1 MTTATQLIVLGLFF
15 FSGACTLTYEIVWAR
30 MLVPVF
36 GTGVYA
42 VSTVLTAFMAGL
54 ALGAF
59 YFGRVADRY
68 RNSLRLYAILEL
80 GIALFA
86 LVFPYILAYLDEVYT
101 LIYRFV
107 GDDRYLFSLVRFL
120 LCFVVLLIPTTMM
133 GATLPAL
140 TRSAVRGINQVGWRV
155 GGLYAVNTLGAAAG
169 CFAAAFLLLEHL
181 GVTATTYAAAG
192 ANLLIAAVAWWLSRT
207 PEGAAE
213 ATAPTPAAES
223 AADIGDEDRP
233 AVPTTLVLAAFALSG
248 FAALGYEV
256 VWARVIAM
264 ITRSATAQSL
274 STILVAFL
282 LGIAGGGAVGARL
295 AGRIRNP
302 LSSFAIIELL
312 LALFGLLSISAF
324 GAIPYLLPTIYSSVT
339 WGEHVFK
346 LFAVAFGVM
355 LLPTF
360 LMGLLFPLVGRM
372 HVTRMGSLG
381 RRIGDVYGFNT
392 LGAIF
397 GAFAGG
403 FVLIPALGTQASIV
417 ALAALNLV
425 LGLVLLTADRTLS
438 SVRRLVTFGVAGVP
452 ILVVALLLPADFLAS
467 LFAWSE
473 PGSRMPYL
481 HETAEGTVTVHEYR
495 DGKRLLKVNGGGEV
509 PTDYASLQTFRLLG
523 NLPMLLHD
531 QPDEVLVIAFGG
543 GISLASAARHE
554 PQRLDCAEVVPGVI
568 GAAGFFADHN
578 DRIYNRLD
586 RPGIELIAEDGRNH
600 VLRTDRRYDVIIGDA
615 THPGTADSW
624 VLYTEEFYRLCRS
637 RLEEGGILCQWLP
650 LHGLSAADF
659 RMILRTFNAVFPHA
673 SIWLTREYTI
683 LMGTP
688 GPLRI
693 DVERLRARLAK
704 PAIAEPLALVD
715 LGDPVSFLSS
725 LALAEEALTA
735 FAGAGEGATNTDDHP
750 FISFT
755 DRTRARTG
763 RGIVALETIQPHLAG
778 QAEAV
783 LTRADPGLRQRLSRR
798 MQARNETVAGV
809 IALERKDGPGA
820 AAAFARALETAPDE
834 PWARHTLR
842 EWKAASR

>member
-1 MTTATQLIVLGLFF
+1 MLALFF

-54 ALGAF
+54 ALGSF

-68 RNSLRLYAILEL
+68 RNSLTMYAVLEL

-86 LVFPYILAYLDEVYT
+86 LLFPYILAHLDEAYT
-101 LIYRFV
+101 LIYRYL

-120 LCFVVLLIPTTMM
+120 LCFAVLLVPTTMM

-140 TRSAVRGINQVGWRV
+140 TRFAVRGIDQVGWRV
-155 GGLYAVNTLGAAAG
+155 GGLYAINTLGAAAG

-192 ANLLIAAVAWWLSRT
+192 ANLLIAAIAWWLSRT
-207 PEGAAE
+207 SETTVEPAQTADPERETASESPVPGA
-213 ATAPTPAAES
+213 
-223 AADIGDEDRP
+223 
-233 AVPTTLVLAAFALSG
+233 LVLAVFALSG

-256 VWARVIAM
+256 VWSRVIAM
-264 ITRSATAQSL
+264 IMRSATAQSL

-282 LGIAGGGAVGARL
+282 VGIAVGGAAGARW

-302 LSSFAIIELL
+302 LAGFAIIELL

-324 GAIPYLLPTIYSSVT
+324 GAIPYLLPGLHYSVT
-339 WGEHVFK
+339 WGEHVLK

-372 HVTRMGSLG
+372 HVTVMGSLG

-403 FVLIPALGTQASIV
+403 FLLIPALGTQDSIV
-417 ALAALNLV
+417 ALAGLNLV
-425 LGLVLLTADRTLS
+425 LGLVLLAANRALS
-438 SVRRLVTFGVAGVP
+438 AVRRLVTFAVIGAP
-452 ILVVALLLPADFLAS
+452 ILVVGLLLPADFLAS

-473 PGSRMPYL
+473 PGSRMAYL
-481 HETAEGTVTVHEYR
+481 DETADGTVTVHEYR
-495 DGKRLLKVNGGGEV
+495 NGMRLLKINGGGEV

-531 QPDEVLVIAFGG
+531 RPDEALVIAFGG
-543 GISLASAARHE
+543 GISLASVARHG

-568 GAAGFFADHN
+568 AAARFFADHN
-578 DRIYNRLD
+578 DRIYNRLY
-586 RPGIELIAEDGRNH
+586 RPGIELIHEDGRNH

-637 RLEEGGILCQWLP
+637 RLEEGGIFCQWLP
-650 LHGLSAADF
+650 LHGLSATDF

-688 GPLRI
+688 DPLRI

-704 PAIAEPLALVD
+704 PGIAEPLSRVG
-715 LGDPVSFLSS
+715 LGDPVSLLSS
-725 LALAEEALTA
+725 LALAEGAFTA
-735 FAGAGEGATNTDDHP
+735 FAGSGGTNTDDRP
-750 FISFT
+750 YISFT
-755 DRTRARTG
+755 DRTRAHTAGG
-763 RGIVALETIQPHLAG
+763 REALEAIRPHLAG
-778 QAEAV
+778 RADAV
-783 LTRADPGLRQRLSRR
+783 LAGADQDLQQRLSRR

-809 IALERKDGPGA
+809 IAIKRRDGPA
-820 AAAFARALETAPDE
+820 ARAAFDRALQIDPHE
-834 PWARHTLR
+834 PWARQTLR
-842 EWKAASR
+842 EWKAAATGR